1 MPRRHFAVAK
11 GPLIAEYWC
20 AMSDKHMV
28 RNPLRMRNR
37 LRRALKQRRQTITR
51 LLGGLLPLYRRTVGR
66 VVNKLFMLDLVS
78 QTENFR
84 HVRWL
89 GQPLW
94 QNTTD
99 LWTIQE
105 VISEVRPGLLI
116 ETGTYEGGSARF
128 YASLMDLMD
137 HGRVITI
144 DLRRKPEIDH
154 PRVTFIP
161 GSSTDPFVVA
171 RVRAEVAKTEGSVM
185 VILDSDHRQAHVAA
199 ELEAYASLV
208 TPGSYILVQDGIMDE
223 LLPALRKDTPG
234 PVPAIRA
241 FLKAHP
247 EFVEDSELSER
258 FLITSHP
265 HGWLRRLVGPS
276 PQGGENPEPR
286 P

>member
-1 MPRRHFAVAK
+1 MSQENVEVVHK
-11 GPLIAEYWC
+11 PL
-20 AMSDKHMV
+20 HV
-28 RNPLRMRNR
+28 RERS
-37 LRRALKQRRQTITR
+37 RRALKQRRQAITR
-51 LLGGLLPLYRRTVGR
+51 VLGGLLPLYRLTIGR
-66 VVNKLFMLDLVS
+66 LVKKLFMLDLVS
-78 QTENFR
+78 QTDNFR
-84 HVRWL
+84 DVKWL

-105 VISEVRPGLLI
+105 VISETRPALLI

-128 YASLMDLMD
+128 YASLMDLVD
-137 HGRVITI
+137 HGRVVTI

-154 PRVTFIP
+154 PRVMFIP
-161 GSSTDPFVVA
+161 GSSTDAFVVA
-171 RVRAEVAKTEGSVM
+171 RVRAEVAKTKGPVM

-241 FLKAHP
+241 FLKDHP
-247 EFVEDSELSER
+247 EFVEDKELSER

-265 HGWLRRLVGPS
+265 HGWLRR
-276 PQGGENPEPR
+276 R
-286 P
+286 

>member
-1 MPRRHFAVAK
+1 MLDRQM
-11 GPLIAEYWC
+11 L
-20 AMSDKHMV
+20 
-28 RNPLRMRNR
+28 RNPVRLRERS
-37 LRRALKQRRQTITR
+37 RRALKQRRQAVTR
-51 LLGGLLPLYRRTVGR
+51 LFGGLLPLYRLTIGR
-66 VVNKLFMLDLVS
+66 GVNKLFMLDLVA

-84 HVRWL
+84 HVKWL

-99 LWTIQE
+99 LWTTQE
-105 VISEVRPGLLI
+105 VISEVRPALLI

-137 HGRVITI
+137 HGRVLTI
-144 DLRRKPEIDH
+144 DLRRKPEINH

-161 GSSTDPFVVA
+161 GSSIDPLVVA

-199 ELEAYASLV
+199 ELEAYAPLV

-234 PVPAIRA
+234 PVPAILA
-241 FLKAHP
+241 FLKDHP

-258 FLITSHP
+258 FLVTSHP
-265 HGWLRRLVGPS
+265 HGWLRRLPS
-276 PQGGENPEPR
+276 PQGGDNPEPHS
-286 P
+286 

>member
-1 MPRRHFAVAK
+1 
-11 GPLIAEYWC
+11 
-20 AMSDKHMV
+20 MSSQRKA
-28 RNPLRMRNR
+28 
-37 LRRALKQRRQTITR
+37 ALTR
-51 LLGGLLPLYRRTVGR
+51 LLRAFLPVYRLTIGR
-66 VVNKLFMLDLVS
+66 VVKKLFMLDLVT
-78 QTENFR
+78 QTDNFR
-84 HVRWL
+84 HVKWL

-105 VISEVRPGLLI
+105 VIADIRPALLV
-116 ETGTYEGGSARF
+116 ETGTYQGGSARF

-137 HGRVITI
+137 HGRVVTI
-144 DLRRKPEIDH
+144 DLRRRPEIDH

-161 GSSTDPFVVA
+161 GSSTDASVVE
-171 RVRAEVAKTEGSVM
+171 RVRTEAARTDGPVM

-234 PVPAIRA
+234 PVPAIRG
-241 FLKAHP
+241 FLESHP
-247 EFVEDSELSER
+247 EFVEDTELSDR

-265 HGWLRRLVGPS
+265 HGWLRR
-276 PQGGENPEPR
+276 R
-286 P
+286 

>member
-1 MPRRHFAVAK
+1 MSSQRQAVVK
-11 GPLIAEYWC
+11 
-20 AMSDKHMV
+20 
-28 RNPLRMRNR
+28 
-37 LRRALKQRRQTITR
+37 R
-51 LLGGLLPLYRRTVGR
+51 LLSAFLPVYRLTIGR
-66 VVNKLFMLDLVS
+66 VVKKLFMLDLVT

-84 HVRWL
+84 HVKWL

-105 VISEVRPGLLI
+105 VIVDIRPALLI

-137 HGRVITI
+137 HGRVLTI
-144 DLRRKPEIDH
+144 DLSRRPEIDH

-161 GSSTDPFVVA
+161 GSSTDGSVVA
-171 RVRAEVAKTEGSVM
+171 RVHAEGAGTDGPVM

-234 PVPAIRA
+234 PVPAIRG
-241 FLKAHP
+241 FLESHP
-247 EFVEDSELSER
+247 EFVEDKELSDR

-265 HGWLRRLVGPS
+265 HGWLRR
-276 PQGGENPEPR
+276 R
-286 P
+286 